1 LKLVFIKK
9 IAFYPA
15 PARLTLFIVTL
26 LVLWL
31 PVAAPL
37 YWLLRN
43 DPNLVSIVTMV
54 ILYLIFLVLVQLW
67 GKLVY
72 NHPNLLK
79 RYGLVNT
86 SQNWLNLLR
95 GFSLGLAVCLG
106 IFLLQGLLGWLNWQS
121 GKDNLAQIALEAIL
135 IGLGIGLAEE
145 LFFRGWLLDELER
158 DYTPV
163 KAMWLNGV
171 IFGLLHF
178 LKPLAEIIRTLPQL
192 PGLIALSFI
201 LVDSKRLQQQRL
213 GMSIGIHGGLVS
225 GYYLINVGKL
235 ITYTQV
241 VPDWVTGIDGNPL
254 AGLMGWCGLTILAW
268 LVRKAGVRG

>member
-1 LKLVFIKK
+1 M
-9 IAFYPA
+9 
-15 PARLTLFIVTL
+15 
-26 LVLWL
+26 LWL

-43 DPNLVSIVTMV
+43 DPNLVGIVTMV
-54 ILYLIFLVLVQLW
+54 ALYLIFLLLVQLW

-72 NHPNLLK
+72 NQANLFK

-86 SQNWLNLLR
+86 RQNWQNWWR
-95 GFSLGLAVCLG
+95 GFGLGLGVCLA
-106 IFLLQGLLGWLNWQS
+106 IFVLQGFLGWLNWQS
-121 GKDNLAQIALEAIL
+121 GKDNLGQIALEAIL
-135 IGLGIGLAEE
+135 IGMGIGFAEE

-158 DYTPV
+158 DYTPI

-178 LKPLAEIIRTLPQL
+178 LKPLTEIIRTLPQL
-192 PGLIALSFI
+192 PALIALGFI
-201 LVDSKRLQQQRL
+201 LVESKRSQQQRL

-235 ITYTQV
+235 ISYTQV

-254 AGLMGWCGLTILAW
+254 AGLTGWFGLAILAW
-268 LVRKAGVRG
+268 LVKNMGVRSEE